1 MIGGSDHQ
9 TLSLGMFQQ
18 LGQTDEPQTN
28 VMSPSTVTA
37 EYSVDTVQ
45 VTLRRGTSACVCFGK
60 QFSQGIHSP
69 VQRSASGLQ
78 LWNRSW
84 WQIIVYSSWPLV
96 VTRRVEQ
103 RRVCSQPNCHFGLC
117 NYCCRPTHLRAGK
130 SLNYWSVAER
140 RGKHCV
146 NRQPRWLREVKS
158 RCRGEASDCPSLI
171 RYKNAFYSKDVSPCC
186 SWGF

>member
-1 MIGGSDHQ
+1 MTTRPCSWRLTTG
-9 TLSLGMFQQ
+9 
-18 LGQTDEPQTN
+18 TDRWATN
-28 VMSPSTVTA
+28 IITA
-37 EYSVDTVQ
+37 EYRVQ
-45 VTLRRGTSACVCFGK
+45 TTQATLRRGTSACICSVQ

-69 VQRSASGLQ
+69 VQLSASGLQ

-84 WQIIVYSSWPLV
+84 WQIIVYSSWPSV

-103 RRVCSQPNCHFGLC
+103 RQVCSPPNCHFGLC

-140 RGKHCV
+140 RGKHYV
-146 NRQPRWLREVKS
+146 NQPPRWLREVKS
-158 RCRGEASDCPSLI
+158 HCREEASDCPSLTL
-171 RYKNAFYSKDVSPCC
+171 YKNLFIPCC